1 MIMTFIKSEIND
13 VIRAINMDKLI
24 ILNENMI

>member
-1 MIMTFIKSEIND
+1 MIITFIKSEIND

>member
-1 MIMTFIKSEIND
+1 MIITFIKSEIND
-13 VIRAINMDKLI
+13 VIREINMDKLI

>member
-13 VIRAINMDKLI
+13 VIIAINMDKLI

>member
-1 MIMTFIKSEIND
+1 MIITFIKSEIND
-13 VIRAINMDKLI
+13 VIRAIIMEKLI

>member
-1 MIMTFIKSEIND
+1 MIITFIKSEIND
-13 VIRAINMDKLI
+13 EIRAIIMEKLI

>member
-1 MIMTFIKSEIND
+1 MIMTFIKNEIND

-24 ILNENMI
+24 ILNENMT

>member
-1 MIMTFIKSEIND
+1 MIITFIKSEIND
-13 VIRAINMDKLI
+13 VIRAINIDKLI

>member
-1 MIMTFIKSEIND
+1 MITTFIKSEIND

-24 ILNENMI
+24 IINENMI